1 MKISIIIPF
10 YNLEKYAGKT
20 LESVFAQT
28 YGNIEVVAV
37 DDGSADGTGKI
48 LNEYAAH
55 ENRLRVIHKQNEGV
69 SKARLDGVKAAS
81 GEYIGFVDGD
91 DLIDS
96 DMYERL
102 LINALKY
109 DADIS
114 HCGYRMIR
122 PDGTTEYYYN
132 TGEVILQD
140 NRQGI
145 YDLLDGSK
153 IEPSVCNKLFHKNL
167 FHSLL
172 QKSDADLFL
181 KNNEDLLMNYRL
193 FKGSKKNVYEDFCP
207 YQYIVRENS
216 ASKAS
221 FSVNK
226 LSDPVKAA
234 NIIFN
239 DVENDQRLK
248 SVAARLY
255 GIKLVSAAT
264 YTGKKDAEISSAV
277 KSARRELKLF
287 LPAYKSH
294 TIRKSDLV
302 KTAFAAYFP
311 SLYSVIHA
319 FYLRLK

>member
-20 LESVFAQT
+20 LDSVFAQT
-28 YGNIEVVAV
+28 YGNIEVIAV

-102 LINALKY
+102 LTNALKY

-122 PDGTTEYYYN
+122 PDGKTEYYYN
-132 TGEVILQD
+132 TGEVILQN
-140 NRQGI
+140 NRQGV

-172 QKSDADLFL
+172 QKSDADLSL

-193 FKGSKKNVYEDFCP
+193 FKGSKKSVYEDFCP

-294 TIRKSDLV
+294 TSRKSDLV